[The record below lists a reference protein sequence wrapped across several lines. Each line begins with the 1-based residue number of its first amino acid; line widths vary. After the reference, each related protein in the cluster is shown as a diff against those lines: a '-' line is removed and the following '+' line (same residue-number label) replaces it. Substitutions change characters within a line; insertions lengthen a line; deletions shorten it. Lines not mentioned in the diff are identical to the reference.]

1 MGALL
6 AQNRRRLWPALAVI
20 ILAMVLLAGRA
31 ARATDGRA
39 AAGVAVGGNTDIYLP
54 HVSIPAPP
62 PRLGF
67 VPFIKP
73 GAPDTVT
80 ITVITHAGDDRLF
93 VGNREGRI
101 WIVLPDGTALPK
113 PFLDLKGKVDHEG
126 FEQGLLGLAFH
137 PDYPHTPYFYV
148 AYTSS
153 YHIVVAR
160 GEVNPDDP
168 NQAKPALDT
177 LITMLK
183 PLIRPDDPGNNTR
196 SGVHNAGD
204 LKFGPDGYLY
214 IPVGDGGPDPYGE
227 LLQGQPGDPNNHSQR
242 RDVLLGSMLRIDPD
256 PDRGLPPDCG
266 VKKTLYSIPSD
277 NPWLDDNGCDEI
289 WAKGLRNP
297 WRVSFDRLTGD
308 FYISDVGEWQFEEI
322 NFLPANSSGGKN
334 FGWHC
339 WEGTANY
346 STTPFQRPDVAKR
359 CDYQTTQFTFPVHEY
374 NHEQAGRC
382 SVTGGYVYRGS
393 EYPALYGRYIFA
405 DWCSREAWTMAR
417 MDGKWQVDPAGG
429 GHNFTTFGEDIH
441 GELYAGTYLSG
452 QIYKVVVVP

>member
-6 AQNRRRLWPALAVI
+6 TQNRHRLWPALAVI

-39 AAGVAVGGNTDIYLP
+39 AAGVAAGGNADIYLP

-62 PRLGF
+62 PRLEF

-73 GAPDTVT
+73 EAPDTVT
-80 ITVITHAGDDRLF
+80 ITAITHAGDDRLF
-93 VGNREGRI
+93 VANREGRI
-101 WIVLPDGTALPK
+101 WIVLPDGTALPE
-113 PFLDLKGKVDHEG
+113 PFLTIDSIRFEDN

-137 PDYPHTPYFYV
+137 PDYPTTPYFYV
-148 AYTSS
+148 VYTGS
-153 YHIVVAR
+153 YDLFVAR
-160 GEVNPDDP
+160 GQVDP
-168 NQAKPALDT
+168 NNPNKALPILEKMFAMRKPKNNPEDEHSALS
-177 LITMLK
+177 
-183 PLIRPDDPGNNTR
+183 P
-196 SGVHNAGD
+196 VHNAGD

-214 IPVGDGGPDPYGE
+214 IPVGDGGPDPYGQPVE
-227 LLQGQPGDPNNHSQR
+227 IPGDPNNHSQR
-242 RDVLLGSMLRIDPD
+242 RDVLFGSILRIDPD
-256 PDRGLPPDCG
+256 PNRGLPPDCG

-277 NPWLDDNGCDEI
+277 NPWLNDNGCDEI

-308 FYISDVGEWQFEEI
+308 LYIADVGEWLFEEI
-322 NFLPANSSGGKN
+322 NYLPANSSGGKN

-346 STTPFQRPDVAKR
+346 STTPFPRPDVAKR
-359 CDYQTTQFTFPVHEY
+359 CDYQTTQFTFPVYEY

-405 DWCSREAWTMAR
+405 DWCSGEAWTMAR

-429 GHNFTTFGEDIH
+429 GLNFTTFGEDIH